1 MMSTTKDFIIIIVGS
16 TQTGNHL
23 LEKIKSLLN
32 PTTKLVLAINYN
44 LLCTVAKNKTLA
56 EHLRFIKIYCILEL
70 ATKSVKTRAS
80 S

>member
-1 MMSTTKDFIIIIVGS
+1 MSTTKDFIIIIVGS

-32 PTTKLVLAINYN
+32 PTTNLLLAINYS
-44 LLCTVAKNKTLA
+44 LLCSVAKNKTLA